1 MVTLYYS
8 HEHYIISTDPGQPLA
23 SSIGWDGSTVSWYI
37 DVDTQLTSYKK
48 IIAKVVE
55 YIGLPGQGVEE
66 RTQVY
71 TSKGM
76 LTILGS
82 VSIILF
88 NLLGVFP
95 M

>member
-37 DVDTQLTSYKK
+37 DVDTQHTSYKK

-55 YIGLPGQGVEE
+55 YIGLPGDRKSTRLNSSHMSES
-66 RTQVY
+66 RMP
-71 TSKGM
+71 S
-76 LTILGS
+76 S
-82 VSIILF
+82 A
-88 NLLGVFP
+88 
-95 M
+95 